1 LRRLDPDEV
10 YADALLRGLPKVTL
24 SRGTQS
30 EAVRAGL
37 APSQESSRKTAA
49 RLRTQARKLGSS
61 AMVEAMPT
69 PAKADDV
76 TAVKKAAR
84 RKLAAKTKQQ

>member
-1 LRRLDPDEV
+1 
-10 YADALLRGLPKVTL
+10 
-24 SRGTQS
+24 
-30 EAVRAGL
+30 
-37 APSQESSRKTAA
+37 
-49 RLRTQARKLGSS
+49 
-61 AMVEAMPT
+61 MVEAMPT